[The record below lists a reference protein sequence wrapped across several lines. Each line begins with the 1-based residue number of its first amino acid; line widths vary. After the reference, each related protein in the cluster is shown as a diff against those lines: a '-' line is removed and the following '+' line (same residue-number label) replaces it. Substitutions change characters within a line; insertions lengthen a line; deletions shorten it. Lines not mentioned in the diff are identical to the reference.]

1 MNRMFRFV
9 IAGVLALV
17 LIVGAASVWA
27 GSNQQGTVPLLPIVG
42 GGPAASAAQGCTTID
57 MITALFNSS
66 VPNDGSKY
74 VCTATKI
81 TTPTPEEYG
90 PAPEGTVFYG
100 DIFKVVVTKDE
111 AEVLE
116 IPTNV
121 CYAYPPEFE
130 EKEANVYV
138 WNIDNSN
145 EWEEIPDPNIS
156 GDPKLICVT
165 SPTTGIFALI
175 GNP

>member
-81 TTPTPEEYG
+81 TTPTPEKYG

-100 DIFKVVVTKDE
+100 DVFQVVVTKDE

-156 GDPKLICVT
+156 GDPMLICVT

>member
-1 MNRMFRFV
+1 MNRLSRFV

-17 LIVGAASVWA
+17 LIAGAASVWA
-27 GSNQQGTVPLLPIVG
+27 GPRRQGTVPLLPILG
-42 GGPAASAAQGCTTID
+42 GGPANDQGCTTID
-57 MITALFNSS
+57 MITAIFISS
-66 VPNDGSKY
+66 VPEDGAKY
-74 VCTATKI
+74 ICTVNKI

-90 PAPEGTVFYG
+90 PAPEGSVFYG
-100 DIFKVVVTKDE
+100 DVFKVVVVKDG

-116 IPTNV
+116 IPTSV

-130 EKEANVYV
+130 QKEAKIYI
-138 WNIDNSN
+138 WNLDNSN
-145 EWEEIPDPNIS
+145 EWEEIPDANIS

-165 SPTTGIFALI
+165 SPTTGIFSLI

>member
-1 MNRMFRFV
+1 MNRIFRFV

-111 AEVLE
+111 VEVLE

-145 EWEEIPDPNIS
+145 EWEEISDPNIS
-156 GDPKLICVT
+156 GEPKLICVT

>member
-42 GGPAASAAQGCTTID
+42 GGPAASAEQGCTTID

-81 TTPTPEEYG
+81 TTPTPEKYG

-100 DIFKVVVTKDE
+100 DVFQVVVTKDE

>member
-42 GGPAASAAQGCTTID
+42 GGPTASAAQGCTTID

-81 TTPTPEEYG
+81 TTPTPKNTAQ
-90 PAPEGTVFYG
+90 PQKAPYFMV
-100 DIFKVVVTKDE
+100 IFSKWWLQKMKRK
-111 AEVLE
+111 
-116 IPTNV
+116 
-121 CYAYPPEFE
+121 F
-130 EKEANVYV
+130 
-138 WNIDNSN
+138 
-145 EWEEIPDPNIS
+145 
-156 GDPKLICVT
+156 
-165 SPTTGIFALI
+165 
-175 GNP
+175 